1 MRGCPCTIEHAERG
15 GLAGT
20 GGADE
25 QIERQ
30 PGTGDAGD
38 GDGLVGVEP
47 DATDLAGGVP
57 RDEPRRQR
65 WPVGAL
71 AVRE

>member
-1 MRGCPCTIEHAERG
+1 MQSAERG

-30 PGTGDAGD
+30 PGAGDAGD
-38 GDGLVGVEP
+38 GDGLVGIEP
-47 DATDLAGGVP
+47 NALDLARSVP
-57 RDEPRRQR
+57 GNEPRRQC
-65 WPVGAL
+65 WPASAL